1 MGHFKAPLTALAMD
15 LGAPAA
21 FAMDLAAPAR
31 FQCLRMDQRR
41 VCYDLTVDPEKP
53 KLTIVNLISDDEIH
67 IEDGTLTDT
76 ADTEEDPDTV
86 RAPPEPPTTVP
97 HRVISDDEEEYLRT
111 SGSTSG
117 LVPLGTYLREYLR
130 TADTEEEPDPMLDVT
145 WPPGRYGYELLQNLE
160 ETCLY
165 IGDWTVK
172 YTQ

>member
-1 MGHFKAPLTALAMD
+1 MGHFKVSILTVFAMD

-86 RAPPEPPTTVP
+86 RAPLEPPTIVP
-97 HRVISDDEEEYLRT
+97 HRVKLISDNTGTVPPDRLGICKSLET
-111 SGSTSG
+111 SMQNHFSNICHKMS
-117 LVPLGTYLREYLR
+117 
-130 TADTEEEPDPMLDVT
+130 
-145 WPPGRYGYELLQNLE
+145 LLYQ
-160 ETCLY
+160 Y
-165 IGDWTVK
+165 
-172 YTQ
+172 